1 MASPAETAL
10 IQKQTQLQ
18 RTLTATLN
26 ELPADTALAA
36 IFHREGGPLVAHG
49 SKGFTAREVHTIL
62 RTLTN
67 TLRTLP
73 AKANDSE
80 AGQGLR
86 FRLVTP
92 SSRTLLAVPLRYRQR
107 TYGVL
112 ILGRKDGSAFGK
124 KERAFIDQA
133 SESITKSLE
142 KDSLFDGS
150 VIFSRP
156 LVANEPMTSPKD
168 VLETLAATP
177 SSYATPENQ
186 ELIAGWLTEAAAMLP
201 FDRAW
206 VTHYDPLAA
215 SVEVIAVAG
224 EQKAESKRDLKAGQR
239 LALEASA
246 SGWAVRHRKPRVDQD
261 LASTQ
266 GRFAD
271 HKHLYK
277 DRLHS
282 SLVVPFFVRG
292 QVGGTVTFASKEE
305 QRYSPTDATTV
316 EPLLLKLVD
325 LLQKPVAA
333 PTPQP
338 ASGDEQVTA
347 APAAPSVETMEPTI
361 RKQERQAA
369 IGEFSAFLATE
380 LREPLASIRA
390 QLEEV
395 TGEGIL
401 DFDPQ
406 TRIEKAMRDLIR
418 IEALLNEI
426 LDFAK
431 PLELNRRLCRVPEI
445 VENALAVVATELEV
459 TRIQVTKDYAQHVA
473 PVRCDDAKM
482 QQVLLS
488 IFKNSIEAMTPG
500 GELHISLSQ
509 HRAGRGQE
517 VQIAIRNNG
526 APIPPEHL
534 SKVFEPFFSTKRSGT
549 GLGLASVKKII
560 EEHGG
565 SIGIASAA
573 GEGTTTTIRLP
584 AIIRRP
590 HFRHRGRGRRGPRP
604 QH

>member
-1 MASPAETAL
+1 M
-10 IQKQTQLQ
+10 
-18 RTLTATLN
+18 
-26 ELPADTALAA
+26 
-36 IFHREGGPLVAHG
+36 
-49 SKGFTAREVHTIL
+49 IL
-62 RTLTN
+62 RTLGT
-67 TLRTLP
+67 TLRNLT
-73 AKANDSE
+73 AQVGDQE
-80 AGQGLR
+80 GGQGLKL
-86 FRLVTP
+86 RLVTP
-92 SSRTLLAVPLRYRQR
+92 SSKTLLAVPLRHRQR

-112 ILGRKDGSAFGK
+112 VLGRKDGSAFAK
-124 KERAFIDQA
+124 KERTSI
-133 SESITKSLE
+133 ESACDGITKTLE
-142 KDSLFDGS
+142 KEMLFDGS
-150 VIFSRP
+150 VILSRP
-156 LVANEPMTSPKD
+156 LVAPEPVTAQREGL
-168 VLETLAATP
+168 VETHAPAT
-177 SSYATPENQ
+177 SYATPENQ
-186 ELIAGWLTEAAAMLP
+186 ELIQGWITETAGLLP
-201 FDRAW
+201 YDRAW

-215 SVEVIAVAG
+215 SVEVVALAG
-224 EQKAESKRDLKAGQR
+224 EQKADGKRDLKPGLR

-246 SGWAVRHRKPRVDQD
+246 SGWAVRHRKARVDHD

-277 DRLHS
+277 DRLLS
-282 SLVVPFFVRG
+282 SLVIPFFVRG
-292 QVGGTVTFASKEE
+292 QVAGTLTYASKEE
-305 QRYSPTDATTV
+305 QRYAPTDAAAA
-316 EPLLLKLVD
+316 ESLLLKLVD
-325 LLQKPVAA
+325 LFQKPVTPAA
-333 PTPQP
+333 QP
-338 ASGDEQVTA
+338 ASATTGGAQ
-347 APAAPSVETMEPTI
+347 APPAQPTLDSMEPTI

-406 TRIEKAMRDLIR
+406 TRVEKAMRDLIR

-459 TRIQVTKDYAQHVA
+459 TRIQVVKDYAPHVA

-488 IFKNSIEAMTPG
+488 IFKNSIEAMTPSG
-500 GELHISLSQ
+500 TLNIHLSQ

-517 VQIAIRNNG
+517 VHIAIKNDG
-526 APIPPEHL
+526 APIPAEYL

-565 SIGIASAA
+565 SIGIAS
-573 GEGTTTTIRLP
+573 GEGQGTTTTIRLP
-584 AIIRRP
+584 AMIRRP
-590 HFRHRGRGRRGPRP
+590 HFRHRGRGRRGPR
-604 QH
+604 Q

>member
-1 MASPAETAL
+1 MTSLPDAITH
-10 IQKQTQLQ
+10 KQTQLQ
-18 RTLTATLN
+18 RALTAALN
-26 ELPADTALAA
+26 DVPAETALAA
-36 IFHREGGPLVAHG
+36 VFHREGGPLVAHG
-49 SKGFTAREVHTIL
+49 AKGFTSREVHTIL
-62 RTLTN
+62 RTLTGP
-67 TLRTLP
+67 LRTLP
-73 AKANDSE
+73 GKPNE
-80 AGQGLR
+80 PENGPGLKV
-86 FRLVTP
+86 RLVMP
-92 SSRTLLAVPLRYRQR
+92 SSRSLLAIPLRYQSR

-112 ILGRKDGSAFGK
+112 VLGRKDNQAFGK
-124 KERAFIDQA
+124 KERSAIEQA
-133 SESITKSLE
+133 GESVTKTLE
-142 KDSLFDGS
+142 KDLLFDGS
-150 VIFSRP
+150 VVLSRP
-156 LVANEPMTSPKD
+156 LVAPEPITGPKHA
-168 VLETLAATP
+168 LETAPAAA

-186 ELIAGWLTEAAAMLP
+186 DQIAGWLDDAAAIVP

-215 SVEVIAVAG
+215 SVEVVAVAG
-224 EQKAESKRDLKAGQR
+224 EQKGDGKRDLKPGQR

-246 SGWAVRHRKPRVDQD
+246 SGWAVRHRKPRVDHD

-292 QVGGTVTFASKEE
+292 QVGGTVTFASKEQE
-305 QRYSPTDATTV
+305 RYTPTDAGALESFLV
-316 EPLLLKLVD
+316 KLVE
-325 LLQKPVAA
+325 LFQKPAAPLPPPVVPGGEAA
-333 PTPQP
+333 PTT
-338 ASGDEQVTA
+338 AA
-347 APAAPSVETMEPTI
+347 APAVDTLEPTI

-395 TGEGIL
+395 TAEGIL

-426 LDFAK
+426 LDFSK

-459 TRIQVTKDYAQHVA
+459 TRIQVAKDYAQHLA

-500 GELHISLSQ
+500 GELHIALSQ

-526 APIPPEHL
+526 SPIPPEHL

-549 GLGLASVKKII
+549 GLGLASVKKIV

-584 AIIRRP
+584 AMIRRP

-604 QH
+604 QS

>member
-1 MASPAETAL
+1 MTAASEQVIT
-10 IQKQTQLQ
+10 QKQTHLQ
-18 RTLTATLN
+18 RALTSALN
-26 ELPADTALAA
+26 DVPAEAALAA
-36 IFHREGGPLVAHG
+36 IFHREGGPLISHG
-49 SKGFTAREVHTIL
+49 AKGMTAREVHMIL
-62 RTLTN
+62 RTLGT
-67 TLRTLP
+67 TLRNLT
-73 AKANDSE
+73 AQSGDQE
-80 AGQGLR
+80 GGQGLKL
-86 FRLVTP
+86 RLVTP
-92 SSRTLLAVPLRYRQR
+92 SSKTLLAVPLRHRQR

-112 ILGRKDGSAFGK
+112 VLGRKDGGAFAK
-124 KERAFIDQA
+124 KERASI
-133 SESITKSLE
+133 ESACDGITKTLE
-142 KDSLFDGS
+142 KELLFDGA
-150 VIFSRP
+150 VILSRP
-156 LVANEPMTSPKD
+156 LVASEPVTAQREGLVEPRA
-168 VLETLAATP
+168 AAT
-177 SSYATPENQ
+177 SYATPENQ
-186 ELIAGWLTEAAAMLP
+186 ELIQGWITETAGLLP
-201 FDRAW
+201 YDRAW

-215 SVEVIAVAG
+215 SVEVVALAG
-224 EQKAESKRDLKAGQR
+224 EQKADGKRDLKPGLR

-246 SGWAVRHRKPRVDQD
+246 SGWAVRHRKARVDHD

-277 DRLHS
+277 DRLLS
-282 SLVVPFFVRG
+282 SLVIPFFVRG
-292 QVGGTVTFASKEE
+292 QVAGTLTYASKEE
-305 QRYSPTDATTV
+305 QRYAPTDATVV
-316 EPLLLKLVD
+316 ESLLLKLVD
-325 LLQKPVAA
+325 LFQRPVASA
-333 PTPQP
+333 PQP
-338 ASGDEQVTA
+338 SSASDGGTQ
-347 APAAPSVETMEPTI
+347 APPAQPTLDSMEPTI

-406 TRIEKAMRDLIR
+406 TRVEKAMRDLIR

-459 TRIQVTKDYAQHVA
+459 TRIQVVKDYAPHVA

-488 IFKNSIEAMTPG
+488 IFKNSIEAMTPSG
-500 GELHISLSQ
+500 TLNIHLSQ

-517 VQIAIRNNG
+517 VHIAIKNDG
-526 APIPPEHL
+526 APIPQEYL

-565 SIGIASAA
+565 SIGIAS
-573 GEGTTTTIRLP
+573 GEGQGTTTTIRLP
-584 AIIRRP
+584 AMIRRP
-590 HFRHRGRGRRGPRP
+590 HFRHRGRGRRGPR
-604 QH
+604 